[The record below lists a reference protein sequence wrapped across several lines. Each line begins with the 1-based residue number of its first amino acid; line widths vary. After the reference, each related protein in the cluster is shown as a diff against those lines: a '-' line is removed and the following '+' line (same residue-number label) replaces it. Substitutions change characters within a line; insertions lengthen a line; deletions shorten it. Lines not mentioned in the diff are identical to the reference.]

1 MEFEA
6 SRAKAV
12 DKLNYFVENNL
23 SEYSK
28 LRNFDFGPDDRSN
41 ISCLSPY
48 ITHGVINEL
57 EVIDKSLKKFSFAKN
72 EKFIQE
78 VLWRVYWKGWLEL
91 RPNVWSDYL
100 VELNNLRNEFK
111 SNQNYLNAIE
121 GKTNIECFNQWVKE
135 LKENNYLHNHTRMW
149 FASIWIFTL
158 ELPWQLGAEFFM
170 QHLYDGDAASNTLG
184 WRWVAGVQTQGK
196 HYLASEWNIRK
207 FTNNRFQNIQL
218 NENAPPIFSDK
229 TYSIGKK
236 DFLNFE
242 ILEDKI
248 LFLGNSNEIAE
259 SIACLKGK
267 GPTDTME
274 LVYAQANALGF
285 DIGDVIANG
294 SALNEFRL
302 MLIRQGVD
310 ESVAQQ
316 LINEPWSVLQRSPQ
330 QYSIQVEKSGYLAD
344 LDALVIGQVLCEAGA
359 GRSVQESDI
368 DHGIGIEIHRS
379 IGERVESGDAIM
391 TLDGP
396 FGIDIHLIQRL
407 KQAITIS
414 DYQVKL
420 GTRILETVTISDCPT
435 T

>member
-1 MEFEA
+1 MIFEA
-6 SRAKAV
+6 SRAKAI
-12 DKLNYFVENNL
+12 DKLNIFIENNL

-28 LRNFDFGPDDRSN
+28 LRNFDFGPDNRSN

-48 ITHGVINEL
+48 ITHGIVNEL
-57 EVIDKSLKKFSFAKN
+57 EVIDKSLKKFSFSKN

-184 WRWVAGVQTQGK
+184 WRWVAGVQTQCK
-196 HYLASEWNIRK
+196 HYLASEWNIKK

-218 NENAPPIFSDK
+218 NENASSIFNDK
-229 TYSIGKK
+229 TYPINKK
-236 DFLNFE
+236 EFLNSQ

-248 LFLGNSNEIAE
+248 LLIFENNMTFEFSDFKEHKFKKILLVLNDTNRAIKLSEKVLKFKANLLENQKTRLIE
-259 SIACLKGK
+259 KSINCETININDLKNI
-267 GPTDTME
+267 TE
-274 LVYAQANALGF
+274 EVYALYPTVGENLNFIENNQLQNIKFLYRKLDQFSWQYCNKGF
-285 DIGDVIANG
+285 FNFKNYIPKIIAKFN
-294 SALNEFRL
+294 
-302 MLIRQGVD
+302 
-310 ESVAQQ
+310 
-316 LINEPWSVLQRSPQ
+316 
-330 QYSIQVEKSGYLAD
+330 
-344 LDALVIGQVLCEAGA
+344 
-359 GRSVQESDI
+359 
-368 DHGIGIEIHRS
+368 
-379 IGERVESGDAIM
+379 
-391 TLDGP
+391 
-396 FGIDIHLIQRL
+396 
-407 KQAITIS
+407 
-414 DYQVKL
+414 
-420 GTRILETVTISDCPT
+420 
-435 T
+435 

>member
-1 MEFEA
+1 MKFEA

-12 DKLNYFVENNL
+12 DKLNDFVENNL

-28 LRNFDFGPDDRSN
+28 LRNFDFGPDNRSN

-48 ITHGVINEL
+48 ITHGAINEL

-184 WRWVAGVQTQGK
+184 WRWVAGIQTQGK
-196 HYLASEWNIRK
+196 HYLASEWNIKK

-218 NENAPPIFSDK
+218 NENASPIFSDK

-248 LFLGNSNEIAE
+248 LLIFENNMTFEFSDFKEHKFKKILLISNESNRNIKLSEKVLKFKANLLKDQKTRLIE
-259 SIACLKGK
+259 KSINCETININDLKNITEK
-267 GPTDTME
+267 
-274 LVYAQANALGF
+274 VYALYPTVSENLNFIQNNQLQNIKFLYRKLDQFSWQYCNKGF
-285 DIGDVIANG
+285 FNFKNYIPKIIANF
-294 SALNEFRL
+294 N
-302 MLIRQGVD
+302 
-310 ESVAQQ
+310 
-316 LINEPWSVLQRSPQ
+316 
-330 QYSIQVEKSGYLAD
+330 
-344 LDALVIGQVLCEAGA
+344 
-359 GRSVQESDI
+359 
-368 DHGIGIEIHRS
+368 
-379 IGERVESGDAIM
+379 
-391 TLDGP
+391 
-396 FGIDIHLIQRL
+396 
-407 KQAITIS
+407 
-414 DYQVKL
+414 
-420 GTRILETVTISDCPT
+420 
-435 T
+435 

>member
-1 MEFEA
+1 MKFEA

-12 DKLNYFVENNL
+12 DKLNDFVENNL

-184 WRWVAGVQTQGK
+184 WRWVAGIQTQGK
-196 HYLASEWNIRK
+196 PYLASEWNIKK

-218 NENAPPIFSDK
+218 NENASPIFSDK
-229 TYSIGKK
+229 TYSISKK

-248 LFLGNSNEIAE
+248 LLIFENNMTFEFSDFKEHKFKKILLISNESNRNIKLSEKVLKFKANLLKDQKTRLIE
-259 SIACLKGK
+259 KSINCETININDLKNITEK
-267 GPTDTME
+267 
-274 LVYAQANALGF
+274 VYALYPTVSENLNFIQNNQLQNIKFLYRKLDQFSWQYCNKGF
-285 DIGDVIANG
+285 FNFKNYIPKIIANF
-294 SALNEFRL
+294 N
-302 MLIRQGVD
+302 
-310 ESVAQQ
+310 
-316 LINEPWSVLQRSPQ
+316 
-330 QYSIQVEKSGYLAD
+330 
-344 LDALVIGQVLCEAGA
+344 
-359 GRSVQESDI
+359 
-368 DHGIGIEIHRS
+368 
-379 IGERVESGDAIM
+379 
-391 TLDGP
+391 
-396 FGIDIHLIQRL
+396 
-407 KQAITIS
+407 
-414 DYQVKL
+414 
-420 GTRILETVTISDCPT
+420 
-435 T
+435 